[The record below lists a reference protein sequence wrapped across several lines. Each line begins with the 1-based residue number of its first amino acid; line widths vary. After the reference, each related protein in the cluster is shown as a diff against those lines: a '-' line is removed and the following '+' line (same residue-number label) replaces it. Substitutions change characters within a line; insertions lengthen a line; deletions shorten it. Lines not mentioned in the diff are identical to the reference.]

1 MIGER
6 LMEYEPGSL
15 KYAREIVAKDP
26 YAQFLGI
33 EAVEICDSYAKMKL
47 TVKPE
52 YCNSVG
58 RAHGAIVYGAA
69 DQAFAVACNSR
80 GEAAMALTVTMHYHA
95 GAQVGTTLIS
105 EAEPVSIHRKVS
117 LWRLTVKTEE
127 GILIATA
134 EGTAYH
140 R

>member
-1 MIGER
+1 MD
-6 LMEYEPGSL
+6 YEPGSVE
-15 KYAREIVAKDP
+15 YAREYVAKDP
-26 YAQFLGI
+26 YASFLGI
-33 EAVEICDSYAKMKL
+33 EEVEIKESYAKLKME
-47 TVKPE
+47 VKPE

-80 GEAAMALTVTMHYHA
+80 GDQAMALTVTIHYHA
-95 GAQVGTTLIS
+95 AAKAGRYLVS

-117 LWRLTVKTEE
+117 LWKLTVKTDE
-127 GILIATA
+127 GTLVATA